1 MHLEDL
7 VTELADRII
16 VLEKR
21 ENTRANVEPVE
32 QSEDKNAKANDTT
45 SQRSSRTKL
54 AQSPT
59 QLAEQ
64 VNDLTVKVDSFLDR
78 LEEVEVIVE

>member
-7 VTELADRII
+7 VTELVDRIAK
-16 VLEKR
+16 LENT
-21 ENTRANVEPVE
+21 ENTRAKVGTLKKSGDN
-32 QSEDKNAKANDTT
+32 NAKANDTT

-54 AQSPT
+54 AQIPT

-78 LEEVEVIVE
+78 LEEVEIIVE